1 MEQNKTSKYFK
12 YAIGEIVLVVIGI
25 LIALQ
30 INTWNENRKLEHSKQ
45 NLMVALKKELVHN
58 KIELDNYLVGIHK
71 SNTKFN
77 KVLLFSVG
85 DYSIPNDSLK
95 YYLSK
100 MVYGRTLSLFNS
112 VQEEAINSGK
122 FEMLSDSLKQSLSLL
137 KDYTNSRKSISD
149 RSTDMLKVDNDNK
162 IINLMARLYMLPVI
176 PDEFLSHPLIPIHPD
191 FLLSDIDLSALV
203 KASESYLTLNKI
215 YFIYAADEI
224 WVKYGLI
231 RVTNK
236 AIALIDKELKE
247 Q

>member
-1 MEQNKTSKYFK
+1 METGKTAKYFK

-30 INTWNENRKLEHSKQ
+30 INTWNENRKLEQSKQ
-45 NLMVALKKELVHN
+45 NLMIALKKELVHN
-58 KIELDNYLVGIHK
+58 KNELENYLVGIHK

-100 MVYGRTLSLFNS
+100 MVYDRTLSLFNS

-137 KDYTNSRKSISD
+137 KDYTNSRKAISD

-176 PDEFLSHPLIPIHPD
+176 PDEFLSHPLIPTHPD